1 MVAGHSTL
9 SKGNSRR
16 SELNGALIYRRYR
29 ILDEADIERALEKTQ
44 ESIKRQRPT
53 ATWRAWIKRVGA
65 EPEAPPA
72 QIPHNELTW
81 EPHRLAN
88 ARYLV
93 RLAGIEPA
101 TLGLEVR
108 ERR

>member
-44 ESIKRQRPT
+44 ESIKRAAADRNVACLDQARGR
-53 ATWRAWIKRVGA
+53 RA
-65 EPEAPPA
+65 
-72 QIPHNELTW
+72 
-81 EPHRLAN
+81 
-88 ARYLV
+88 
-93 RLAGIEPA
+93 
-101 TLGLEVR
+101 
-108 ERR
+108 